1 MRTHQ
6 EPVRILLVEDDVVI
20 RLGTQL
26 LLDKELGF
34 KVVGE
39 ASDGIGAVKQALDL
53 QPDVCLMDI
62 GLPGQDGIEAT
73 TQIKSLAPE
82 VKVLVLTAHSDD
94 ESIFAAFGAGADG
107 YILKRPLGTA
117 MLQAL
122 ETSVRSVQFGSV
134 WLDPLIARRVLFAA
148 NAHTKNSPVLT
159 HKEEEVL
166 EVVASS
172 NCRDGLCMV
181 DPHFLSNLQ
190 RLAPRAS

>member
-1 MRTHQ
+1 MREQ
-6 EPVRILLVEDDVVI
+6 EPIRILLVEDDVVI

-34 KVVGE
+34 KVIGE
-39 ASDGIGAVKQALDL
+39 AFDGITAVEKALAL

-73 TQIKSLAPE
+73 RQIKAANPDIR
-82 VKVLVLTAHSDD
+82 VLILTAHSED

-107 YILKRPLGTA
+107 YILKRPLGSN
-117 MLQAL
+117 MLKAL

-134 WLDPLIARRVLFAA
+134 WLDPMIARRVLFAA
-148 NAHTKNSPVLT
+148 NAHTKSSPVLT
-159 HKEEEVL
+159 LVEEEVL
-166 EVVASS
+166 ETVASS

-181 DPHFLSNLQ
+181 DPRFLSSLQ

>member
-1 MRTHQ
+1 MRTQQ
-6 EPVRILLVEDDVVI
+6 EPVRILLVEDDVVV

-34 KVVGE
+34 RVIGE
-39 ASDGIGAVKQALDL
+39 AADGLDAVKKALDL
-53 QPDVCLMDI
+53 QPDVCLMDL

-73 TQIKSLAPE
+73 TQIKALAPE

-107 YILKRPLGTA
+107 YLLKRPLGSA

-148 NAHTKNSPVLT
+148 HSHTKNSPELT
-159 HKEEEVL
+159 NKEEQVL

-181 DPHFLSNLQ
+181 DPHFLASLQ

>member
-1 MRTHQ
+1 MRTQ
-6 EPVRILLVEDDVVI
+6 EAIRILLIEDDVVI

-34 KVVGE
+34 KVIGE
-39 ASDGIGAVKQALDL
+39 AFDGVTAVEKALEL
-53 QPDVCLMDI
+53 RPDVCLMDI

-73 TQIKSLAPE
+73 RQIKAADPNI
-82 VKVLVLTAHSDD
+82 KVLILTAHSED

-107 YILKRPLGTA
+107 YILKRPLGSA

-148 NAHTKNSPVLT
+148 NAHTRTSPVLT
-159 HKEEEVL
+159 HKEEAVL
-166 EVVASS
+166 EIVASS
-172 NCRDGLCMV
+172 NCHDGLCMV
-181 DPHFLSNLQ
+181 DPRFLS
-190 RLAPRAS
+190 RLSERAERAS

>member
-1 MRTHQ
+1 MRGQ
-6 EPVRILLVEDDVVI
+6 EPVRLLLVEDDVVI

-34 KVVGE
+34 KVIGE
-39 ASDGIGAVKQALDL
+39 ATDGFEAVEKAIDL

-73 TQIKSLAPE
+73 RQIKAAAPGIG
-82 VKVLVLTAHSDD
+82 VLILTAHSED
-94 ESIFAAFGAGADG
+94 ESIFSAFGAGADG
-107 YILKRPLGTA
+107 YILKRPLGTT

-148 NAHTKNSPVLT
+148 NEHTKTSPILT
-159 HKEEEVL
+159 HSEEEVL

-181 DPHFLSNLQ
+181 EPLFLARLQ